1 MNDSNV
7 TVVTPS
13 VTVSV
18 MNLTESRVQLV
29 KGLGKIGVLIQA
41 YALALSQA
49 FDLVDN
55 TGKVSTPWFDLTGK
69 LKAGV
74 KAERANF
81 VNDMTTA
88 GYSEG
93 TIKVNWQR
101 VKEASGYVT
110 AGNRVK
116 GSTDVDTKTATELKT
131 IINRILKS
139 EEDGEECHAST
150 IVEALKAQYVIL
162 TGEAYNAS
170 K

>member
-1 MNDSNV
+1 MTAV
-7 TVVTPS
+7 AGAVA
-13 VTVSV
+13 
-18 MNLTESRVQLV
+18 NLTESRVQLV
-29 KGLGKIGVLIQA
+29 KGLGKIGVLIQG

-55 TGKVSTPWFDLTGK
+55 AGNVTTPWYDLTGK

-81 VNDMTTA
+81 INDMTIA

-116 GSTDVDTKTATELKT
+116 GSTDTDTKTATELKT
-131 IINRILKS
+131 MINRILKS